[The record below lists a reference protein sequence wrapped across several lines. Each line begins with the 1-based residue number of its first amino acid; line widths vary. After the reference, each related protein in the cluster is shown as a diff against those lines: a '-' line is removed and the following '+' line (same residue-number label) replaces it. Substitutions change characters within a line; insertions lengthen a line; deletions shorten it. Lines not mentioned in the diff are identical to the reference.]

1 MDNEEELGPAML
13 ALTMKQ
19 RGFVMAMIEFPG
31 ISHSEA
37 ARRAGYA
44 DLSEAA
50 KVRGYDCAHNPA
62 VQMAIREEAGRRLN
76 SLSLTAANVMMMVMM
91 DPEAP
96 LKEKLKAASAV
107 LDRTGFGAAQTINV
121 NKTVTDR
128 SGKAVLARLR
138 ELAVKHGLDAG
149 KLLGGPEEAVEAE
162 FTEVTPSP
170 DYSNPNYDE

>member
-1 MDNEEELGPAML
+1 MTDDEDLGPAMS
-13 ALTMKQ
+13 ALSEKQ
-19 RGFVMAMIEFPG
+19 RGFVMAMIEVPG
-31 ISHSEA
+31 CSHAEA
-37 ARRAGYA
+37 ARRAGYSDIA
-44 DLSEAA
+44 DGA
-50 KVRGYDCAHNPA
+50 KVRGHYCAHNPA

-128 SGKAVLARLR
+128 SGKAVLARLQ

-162 FTEVTPSP
+162 FTEVS
-170 DYSNPNYDE
+170 DG